1 MLTAAAAGSRH
12 PTVVRGSIITM
23 DRDCPRAQAMAVVNG
38 RVVAVGSVQGARDAA
53 GAGAREV
60 AFSEGAVI
68 PGLIDTHNHMHWTG
82 IQLGIV
88 DLSGCSGIAG
98 IQAAIRDYAAKNPD
112 AQWIVSGSG
121 WHVANL
127 KEQRY
132 PTRQELDA
140 ACADRPVYLP
150 RGDHAAAVNTAA
162 LRIAGI
168 GRDTPD
174 PPGGKFERDPVSG
187 EPTGLLREPPAF
199 EPMGRLAPSISRD
212 EQIAAMREIQKR
224 YHAAGI
230 TGIMDPGVTPEI
242 MAIYQDLWERGELS
256 MRAVVMP
263 LADSSRPAEEV
274 LAGLAAWGVR
284 TGFGDERLKIG
295 GIKLYIDGGA
305 SFGTAL
311 MREPYPD
318 ERCNCGIQVTSTDVF
333 RRIAA
338 FCAEHRW
345 SLGVHVVGG
354 RAIDI
359 ALDVFGEI
367 DRAHPIRDL
376 RFCLI
381 HAYLWPSPDNIAR
394 AHKLGVVVATQPSM
408 QYTFGPLLVKR
419 FGAVLIGKATPIRAW
434 LDGGVIVGGGSD
446 SPITP
451 YSPLLGMWQ
460 ARTRRIEGHNE
471 AIGRE
476 EAVSAEEALAM
487 YTRDAAYVSF
497 SERERGILR
506 PGMLA
511 DWVALSVDPLEC
523 DPEALRDASVLATAV
538 GGELVH
544 GLSQ

>member
-1 MLTAAAAGSRH
+1 MAAVASAGSRRAA
-12 PTVVRGSIITM
+12 VVRGSIITM
-23 DRDCPRAQAMAVVNG
+23 DPDCPRAEAMAVRNG
-38 RVVAVGSVQGARDAA
+38 RIVAVGSVEKARDAA

-60 AFSEGAVI
+60 AFSEGAVV

-82 IQLGIV
+82 MQLRIA
-88 DLSGCSGIAG
+88 DLSRCTSIAG
-98 IQAAIRDYAAKNPD
+98 IQDAIRDYAAKNPG
-112 AQWIVSGSG
+112 AQWIMSGSG
-121 WHVANL
+121 WHIVNL

-150 RGDHAAAVNTAA
+150 RVGHAAVVNSAA

-174 PPGGKFERDPVSG
+174 PPGGKIERDPVSG

-199 EPMGRLAPSISRD
+199 EPVARLAPSIPRC
-212 EQIAAMREIQKR
+212 EQLGAMREIQNR

-230 TGIMDPGVTPEI
+230 TGIMDPGITPEV
-242 MAIYQDLWERGELS
+242 MALYQDLWTRGELS

-263 LADSSRPAEEV
+263 LADSSRPAGEV
-274 LAGLAAWGVR
+274 LEGLAAWGVR
-284 TGFGDERLKIG
+284 TGFGDARLKIG
-295 GIKLYIDGGA
+295 GIKLYLDGGA
-305 SFGTAL
+305 SLGTAL
-311 MREPYPD
+311 MREPFPD
-318 ERCNCGIQVTSTDVF
+318 ERCNCGIQVTSTDLF

-359 ALDVFGEI
+359 ALDVFSEI
-367 DRAHPIRDL
+367 DRAHSIRDL

-381 HAYLWPSPDNIAR
+381 HAYLWPSPGNIAR
-394 AHKLGVVVATQPSM
+394 AHELGVVVATQPSM
-408 QYTFGPLLVKR
+408 QYTFGPILMKR
-419 FGAVLIGKATPIRAW
+419 FGAVLTGKATPIRAW
-434 LDGGVIVGGGSD
+434 LDGGVVVGGGSD
-446 SPITP
+446 SPVTP
-451 YSPLLGMWQ
+451 YAPLLGMWQ
-460 ARTRRIEGHNE
+460 ARTRRIEGAGD

-476 EAVSAEEALAM
+476 EAISAEEALAM

-497 SERERGILR
+497 SERERGVLR
-506 PGMLA
+506 PGMVA

-544 GLSQ
+544 GQSR